1 MRVVITGA
9 NRGLGLALSRVYR
22 ERGADVI
29 AGCRTPASATD
40 LVATGAEV
48 HLLDQS
54 SEESID
60 AFVAAIGDRSID
72 VLINNAGIDAT
83 AVGVPSAERSVM
95 ELSGDVF
102 MEVMRVN
109 VVGPMLLT
117 RSLVENLSAATGKV
131 VNVTSQIASMVV
143 AQKMGRDVS
152 YAASKAAFN
161 MVSIKLSQAFKPM
174 GVTVVA
180 MHPGYLRT
188 DMGGPSA
195 DLDPAEAAGQIADTV
210 GALTIENTATFI
222 RWDGSIHPW

>member
-9 NRGLGLALSRVYR
+9 NRGLGLALSRVYCDQ
-22 ERGADVI
+22 GADVI
-29 AGCRTPASATD
+29 AGCRTPSSSAD

-48 HLLDQS
+48 HAFDQG

-60 AFVAAIGDRSID
+60 AFAAAIGDRSVD

-95 ELSGDVF
+95 ELSGAAFLD
-102 MEVMRVN
+102 VMRVN

-117 RSLVENLSAATGKV
+117 RALVTNLGATSGRV
-131 VNVTSQIASMVV
+131 VNISSQVGSMEV
-143 AQKMGRDVS
+143 AQKIGRDVS
-152 YAASKAAFN
+152 YNSSKAALN
-161 MVSIKLSQAFKPM
+161 MVTIKLAQAFKPM

-195 DLDPAEAAGQIADTV
+195 DLDPADAAAQIAATV
-210 GALTIENTATFI
+210 AALTIDNSATFI
-222 RWDGSIHPW
+222 RWDGTVHPW